1 VTSGEVHVLWAEPL
15 TAERWAPFGW
25 LPVRDTDPRD
35 GQSRLQF
42 ALDDVHL
49 NIIAHFTD
57 EIPHV
62 NNGLVCQMLF
72 RHVTHT
78 QALMVLD
85 NDALM
90 VVAAPGITLTSPAD
104 LEALAAFHL
113 RAKDAF
119 VLHQGTWH
127 WGPFPIT
134 ADGVT
139 LYNVQGRRYAEDNDR
154 CDLTT
159 IPTTV
164 EVFPPA

>member
-1 VTSGEVHVLWAEPL
+1 MTAEVHALRAGPL
-15 TAERWAPFGW
+15 TEERWAPFGW

-35 GQSRLQF
+35 GQSRLEF

-62 NNGLVCQMLF
+62 NGGLVCQKLF
-72 RHVTHT
+72 RHLTHT
-78 QALMVLD
+78 QAIMVLD
-85 NDALM
+85 NDAVM
-90 VVAAPGITLTSPAD
+90 VVAARGTSLTSRDD
-104 LEALAAFHL
+104 LGSLSAFHL

-119 VLHQGTWH
+119 VLHRGTWH
-127 WGPFPIT
+127 WGPFPVT
-134 ADGVT
+134 ADEVT
-139 LYNVQGRRYAEDNDR
+139 LYNVQGLRYAEDNEC

-164 EVFPPA
+164 EVFPQA

>member
-1 VTSGEVHVLWAEPL
+1 VTSDAFVLRAEPL

-35 GQSRLQF
+35 GASRLQF
-42 ALDDVHL
+42 AWNDVHL
-49 NIIAHFTD
+49 NVIAHFTN

-62 NNGLVCQMLF
+62 SNGLVCQKLF

-90 VVAAPGITLTSPAD
+90 VVAAPGTSLTSAAD
-104 LEALAAFHL
+104 LDALAAFEL
-113 RAKDAF
+113 RAKDSF

-127 WGPFPIT
+127 WGPFPMT
-134 ADGVT
+134 ADEVT
-139 LYNVQGRRYAEDNDR
+139 LYNIQGLRYAEDNEC

-159 IPTTV
+159 IPKTV
-164 EVFPPA
+164 EVFPHA

>member
-1 VTSGEVHVLWAEPL
+1 MTSAGVHALRAEPL
-15 TAERWAPFGW
+15 TTERWAPFGW

-35 GQSRLQF
+35 GESRLHF
-42 ALDDVHL
+42 AWDDVHL

-62 NNGLVCQMLF
+62 SDGLVCQMLF

-85 NDALM
+85 NDSLM
-90 VVAAPGITLTSPAD
+90 VVAAPGTSITSPAD
-104 LEALAAFHL
+104 LDHLAAFHL
-113 RAKDAF
+113 RAKDTF

-134 ADGVT
+134 ADEVT
-139 LYNVQGRRYAEDNDR
+139 LYNVQGLRYAEDNES

-159 IPTTV
+159 IPKTI
-164 EVFPPA
+164 EVLPHA

>member
-1 VTSGEVHVLWAEPL
+1 VDSDAFALRAEPL

-25 LPVRDTDPRD
+25 LPVRDTDARD

-42 ALDDVHL
+42 AWDDVHL
-49 NIIAHFTD
+49 NIIAHFTT
-57 EIPHV
+57 EVPHV
-62 NNGLVCQMLF
+62 SGGLVCQQLF

-85 NDALM
+85 SDALM
-90 VVAAPGITLTSPAD
+90 VVAAPGTTLTSAAD
-104 LEALAAFHL
+104 LDALTAFQL
-113 RAKDAF
+113 RAQDSF

-134 ADGVT
+134 ADEVT
-139 LYNVQGRRYAEDNDR
+139 LYNVQGLRYAEDNEC

-159 IPTTV
+159 IQRTV
-164 EVFPPA
+164 EVYPQA

>member
-1 VTSGEVHVLWAEPL
+1 MTSDAFALRAELL

-42 ALDDVHL
+42 AWDDVHL
-49 NIIAHFTD
+49 NIIAHFTG

-62 NNGLVCQMLF
+62 SNGLVCEMLF

-85 NDALM
+85 SDALM
-90 VVAAPGITLTSPAD
+90 VVAAPGTTLAAPAD
-104 LEALAAFHL
+104 LDALAAFQL
-113 RAKDAF
+113 RARDAF

-134 ADGVT
+134 ADEVT
-139 LYNVQGRRYAEDNDR
+139 LYNIQGLRYAEDNES

-159 IPTTV
+159 IPRTV
-164 EVFPPA
+164 EVYPQA

>member
-1 VTSGEVHVLWAEPL
+1 MTAEVHAVRAGPL
-15 TAERWAPFGW
+15 TEERWAPFGW

-35 GQSRLQF
+35 GQSRLEF

-49 NIIAHFTD
+49 NIIAHFAD

-62 NNGLVCQMLF
+62 TGGLVCQMLF

-78 QALMVLD
+78 QAIMVLD

-90 VVAAPGITLTSPAD
+90 VVAAAGSSLASPDD
-104 LEALAAFHL
+104 LAGLNGFHL

-119 VLHQGTWH
+119 VLQRGTWH
-127 WGPFPIT
+127 WGPFPVT

-139 LYNVQGRRYAEDNDR
+139 LYNVQGLRYAEDNEC

-159 IPTTV
+159 IPRTV
-164 EVFPPA
+164 EVFPQA

>member
-1 VTSGEVHVLWAEPL
+1 MTADVFALRAEPL
-15 TAERWAPFGW
+15 TAERWAAFGW

-42 ALDDVHL
+42 AWDDVHL
-49 NIIAHFTD
+49 NIIGHFSD
-57 EIPHV
+57 EIAHAG
-62 NNGLVCQMLF
+62 NGLVCQMLF

-90 VVAAPGITLTSPAD
+90 VVAAPGTTISSSAD
-104 LEALAAFHL
+104 LGALAAFQL

-119 VLHQGTWH
+119 VLHRGTWH

-134 ADGVT
+134 ADEVT
-139 LYNVQGRRYAEDNDR
+139 LYNIQGLRYAEDNEC

-159 IPTTV
+159 IPKTV
-164 EVFPPA
+164 EVFPHP